1 MSAPSTVDGPGLFEI
16 TQAGADWAVTNIR
29 KLAGRQPR
37 PGEGLINT
45 ATVLLGLLDGAL
57 FAVSL
62 AAQYQYIFRAKHQS
76 WPAIIEA
83 VALDAGMIVFSLLA
97 LGLARAGQSARIERA
112 LIVVCALGSAAMNYA
127 AADVT
132 SARSVA
138 AYVMP
143 PVFLAIVTDR
153 VVAVVR
159 RHVLGMMRSGRPG
172 QLSAAPRSRSWP
184 SPERWSLYGLRL
196 VLAPGSTVS
205 GLRRVRS
212 AGHPAARRGPSHAG
226 SRGAAARFVHGRSS
240 PRLRGAVRPGP
251 AVLTARAG
259 GPPSRRDQEGPS
271 PPPLRRPPRA
281 RRPVGRGRVAAQL
294 AKYAQLGEGTA
305 RAYLYELLADAKETS

>member
-1 MSAPSTVDGPGLFEI
+1 MSVPNTVDGPGLFKI

-83 VALDAGMIVFSLLA
+83 IALDAGMIVFSLLA

-143 PVFLAIVTDR
+143 PVFLAIVTNR

-159 RHVLGMMRSGRPG
+159 RHVLGDEERSAWSTVGR
-172 QLSAAPRSRSWP
+172 AAAAVLAVAGKVA
-184 SPERWSLYGLRL
+184 LYGLRL

-205 GLRRVRS
+205 GLRRCVLQATPLPAAALPTPDRAALPPGSCTVEARPGSGELCGRARPCSQHEPEVRLPGETKKAHLRRLYADHPEHGVRS
-212 AGHPAARRGPSHAG
+212 A
-226 SRGAAARFVHGRSS
+226 V
-240 PRLRGAVRPGP
+240 
-251 AVLTARAG
+251 
-259 GPPSRRDQEGPS
+259 
-271 PPPLRRPPRA
+271 
-281 RRPVGRGRVAAQL
+281 GRVAAQL